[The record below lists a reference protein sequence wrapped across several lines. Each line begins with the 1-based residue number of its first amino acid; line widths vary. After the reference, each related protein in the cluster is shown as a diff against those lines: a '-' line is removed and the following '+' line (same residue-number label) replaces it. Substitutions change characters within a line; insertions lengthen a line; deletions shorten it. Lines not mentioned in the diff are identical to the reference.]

1 MKLKQII
8 SKSRNG
14 NRMEVIGKDDD
25 GLHTLHIRKEHNIWK
40 YVVTKTDRGANLLGV
55 MKV

>member
-8 SKSRNG
+8 SESRNG

-25 GLHTLHIRKEHNIWK
+25 GLHTLHIRKEYSNWK
-40 YVVTKTDRGANLLGV
+40 YLAAIDNKGNKLFSNITI
-55 MKV
+55 